1 MNMQSTKAQHYV
13 PRLYLKQ
20 WADEDEKIWC
30 LDRKKNN
37 IFNSNIM
44 GVAQQRFFY
53 EMKQL
58 RDEDFVILEKLW
70 VDNRPELLQNVN
82 KGIIDDFKK
91 VNGLLNVLD
100 STQNVEAKKLKDYAE
115 KNLVEKMFA
124 SYEGQYLSLISD
136 ILATG
141 IPKWNE
147 NAQMSFLFFLILQYF
162 RTKNISDNL
171 LESIK
176 KLPNPA
182 QFDGFIE
189 RAMNPMR
196 WLMANTVTYN
206 SLVRRKIVFIENK
219 STLDFI
225 TTDQPVINV
234 YAAFGKSAVEMSED
248 ELELYCPL
256 SPQKAVLIS
265 FKDCYTDMSSIS
277 GSEKD
282 VRIYNGILVKCSNR
296 FVFSKDKGGLNP
308 WLEENQ

>member
-1 MNMQSTKAQHYV
+1 MV
-13 PRLYLKQ
+13 FLK
-20 WADEDEKIWC
+20 
-30 LDRKKNN
+30 L
-37 IFNSNIM
+37 
-44 GVAQQRFFY
+44 
-53 EMKQL
+53 
-58 RDEDFVILEKLW
+58 
-70 VDNRPELLQNVN
+70 
-82 KGIIDDFKK
+82 
-91 VNGLLNVLD
+91 LD
-100 STQNVEAKKLKDYAE
+100 SSDDANLKRAKDFAE
-115 KNLVEKMFA
+115 KNLVEKMF
-124 SYEGQYLSLISD
+124 SYYESKYISLIES
-136 ILATG
+136 LLVNQTSN
-141 IPKWNE
+141 WNE
-147 NAQMSFLFFLILQYF
+147 DDQMSFLLFLNLQYF

-248 ELELYCPL
+248 ELELYCPF
-256 SPQKAVLIS
+256 SPKKAVLVS

-277 GSEKD
+277 ASEKD

>member
-30 LDRKKNN
+30 LDREKNN
-37 IFNSNIM
+37 TFNPNIM
-44 GVAQQRFFY
+44 GFAQQRFFY

-58 RDEDFVILEKLW
+58 RDEDFVILEQLW
-70 VDNRPELLQNVN
+70 VNNRPELLQNVN
-82 KGIIDDFKK
+82 KGIIDDFRK

-100 STQNVEAKKLKDYAE
+100 STQNVEAKKVKEYAE
-115 KNLVEKMFA
+115 KNLIEKMFA
-124 SYEGQYLSLISD
+124 SYEGQYLSLIND

-141 IPKWNE
+141 IPNWNE
-147 NAQMSFLFFLILQYF
+147 DDQMSFLLFLNLQYF

-171 LESIK
+171 LKSTQK
-176 KLPNPA
+176 SPNPA

-206 SLVRRKIVFIENK
+206 SLNKRKIVFVENT

-225 TTDQPVINV
+225 TTDQPVVNV
-234 YAAFGKSAVEMSED
+234 YAAFGKDAVEMSED
-248 ELELYCPL
+248 EFELYCPF
-256 SPQKAVLIS
+256 SSKKAVLIS
-265 FKDCYTDMSSIS
+265 FKDCYTDMCSIS
-277 GSEKD
+277 AAEKD
-282 VRIYNGILVKCSNR
+282 VKIYNDILVKCSFLKMR
-296 FVFSKDKGGLNP
+296 RR
-308 WLEENQ
+308 

>member
-20 WADEDEKIWC
+20 WANEDEKIWC
-30 LDRKKNN
+30 LDREKNN
-37 IFNSNIM
+37 IFNPNIM

-58 RDEDFVILEKLW
+58 EDEDFTILERLWIENQVPLLKETNKCFLDTFRNINDILKL
-70 VDNRPELLQNVN
+70 
-82 KGIIDDFKK
+82 
-91 VNGLLNVLD
+91 LD
-100 STQNVEAKKLKDYAE
+100 SSDDANLKRAKDFAE
-115 KNLVEKMFA
+115 KNLVEKMF
-124 SYEGQYLSLISD
+124 SYYESKYISLIETLLVNQASN
-136 ILATG
+136 
-141 IPKWNE
+141 WNE
-147 NAQMSFLFFLILQYF
+147 DDQMSFLFFLNLQYF

-176 KLPNPA
+176 NLPNPA
-182 QFDGFIE
+182 QFGGFIE

-248 ELELYCPL
+248 ELELYCPF
-256 SPQKAVLIS
+256 SPQKAVLVS
-265 FKDCYTDMSSIS
+265 FKDCYTDMSTIS
-277 GSEKD
+277 ASEKE
-282 VRIYNGILVKCSNR
+282 VKIYNDVLVKCSNR

-308 WLEENQ
+308 WQEENQ